1 MNLWFERAAMVAL
14 REASYVDGYRIALT
28 FADGEAGIVD
38 LADVVT
44 SFPGAAALRDHAV
57 FKRFTLDEWPTLVW
71 PNGFDLSPEM
81 LYERATG
88 KRLSWLH
95 EPPVDTTGHSLNA

>member
-1 MNLWFERAAMVAL
+1 MVAL

-28 FADGEAGIVD
+28 FANGETGIVD

-44 SFPGAAALRDHAV
+44 SFPAAAALKEMAV
-57 FKRFTLDEWPTLVW
+57 FKNFILDEWPTLVW

-88 KRLSWLH
+88 KRLPWLH
-95 EPPVDTTGHSLNA
+95 DASGVRVARELNA

>member
-14 REASYVDGYRIALT
+14 RDASYVDEYRIALT
-28 FADGEAGIVD
+28 FSDGEAGIVD
-38 LADVVT
+38 LADVVAL
-44 SFPGAAALRDHAV
+44 FPAAAALRDHQV

>member
-1 MNLWFERAAMVAL
+1 
-14 REASYVDGYRIALT
+14 
-28 FADGEAGIVD
+28 
-38 LADVVT
+38 
-44 SFPGAAALRDHAV
+44 V

-95 EPPVDTTGHSLNA
+95 EPPVDTTRHALNA

>member
-1 MNLWFERAAMVAL
+1 MVAL
-14 REASYVDGYRIALT
+14 REASYVDGYRIALS
-28 FADGEAGIVD
+28 FADGETGIVD
-38 LADVVT
+38 LTDVVN
-44 SFPGAAALRDHAV
+44 SFPAAAELRDPV
-57 FKRFTLDEWPTLVW
+57 FFKSFTLDEWPTLVW

-95 EPPVDTTGHSLNA
+95 EPSAGSAGRSLNA

>member
-14 REASYVDGYRIALT
+14 RDASYVDGYRIALT
-28 FADGEAGIVD
+28 FSDGEAGIVD
-38 LADVVT
+38 LADVVALL
-44 SFPGAAALRDHAV
+44 PAAAALRDHQV

>member
-1 MNLWFERAAMVAL
+1 MVAL
-14 REASYVDGYRIALT
+14 REAFYVDGYRIALT
-28 FADGEAGIVD
+28 FGNGETGIAD

-44 SFPGAAALRDHAV
+44 SFPAAAALKDLAV
-57 FKRFTLDEWPTLVW
+57 FKSFMLDEWLTLVW

-88 KRLSWLH
+88 KRVPWLH
-95 EPPVDTTGHSLNA
+95 EASGETVGRELNA